1 MAGRVHVLGS
11 ERVHTR
17 WQPDLEP
24 ILEIAPGEV
33 VRMDCRE
40 GFDGQL
46 DPPATAEDLDR
57 RLYATVDFRRVAPV
71 TGPIAIRGAEP
82 GDSLEVRILDLV
94 PFGIGNLVIF
104 PSWMEVDFM
113 TSEQRA
119 AFPEGWIKRF
129 DMGAAARD
137 GAISYLPHV
146 RIPIRPML
154 GVVGTA
160 PMQGDFTVTGP
171 PRRFGG
177 NMDVKDVAA
186 GSRVFL
192 PVHQPGAL
200 FSAGDGHAMQGDGE
214 ICTTGLETPMRATL
228 EFHLHKGREIGG
240 PQIDTAEEF
249 MVVAYGRSLDQATR
263 RAISDMVDY
272 LAEHQGL
279 SRHEAYGLLSLAGD
293 VRVNQIVDF
302 PHLGVRV
309 AIPKGIFDRWTW

>member
-1 MAGRVHVLGS
+1 MARRVHFLGS

-17 WQPDLEP
+17 WQPDLKP

-46 DPPATAEDLDR
+46 DPPATPEDLDR
-57 RLYATVDFRRVAPV
+57 RLYATVDFRRVAPA
-71 TGPIAIRGAEP
+71 TGPIGIRGAEP

-104 PSWMEVDFM
+104 PSWMEVDFL

-129 DMGAAARD
+129 DMDAAARD

-146 RIPIRPML
+146 RVPIRPML

-160 PMQGDFTVTGP
+160 PKQGDFTVTGP

-177 NMDVKDVAA
+177 NMDVKDVVA

-192 PVHQPGAL
+192 PVYQPGAL

-240 PQIDTAEEF
+240 PQIDTGDEF
-249 MVVAYGRSLDQATR
+249 MIVAYGRSLDQATR
-263 RAISDMVDY
+263 RAVSDMVNY

-293 VRVNQIVDF
+293 IRVNQIVDF
-302 PHLGVRV
+302 PHVGVRV
-309 AIPKGIFDRWTW
+309 AIPKGIFDSWSW